1 MLGKVVIEIFSRS
14 EGHFGGV
21 VAGSPRIL
29 LTRVPELLPLASDTA
44 YIKTMLGEP
53 IDMAHDYRYL
63 LDSIGP
69 DGCVIGVVFHISY
82 TNGKIDN
89 KWIGGICE

>member
-1 MLGKVVIEIFSRS
+1 MNDLICTGSIPTISDRWDTDAAEIRLF
-14 EGHFGGV
+14 EGDVHIPGDFKQEY
-21 VAGSPRIL
+21 L
-29 LTRVPELLPLASDTA
+29 
-44 YIKTMLGEP
+44 P

-69 DGCVIGVVFHISY
+69 NGCVIGVVFHISY
-82 TNGKIDN
+82 TNDKIDN